1 MLADELNLQI
11 QSNGVNSP
19 HFFNS
24 MRQVLR
30 SKIHRAVVT
39 EANLEY
45 VGSITI
51 DPVLIEAV
59 GLWPFEKVLVVSLTN
74 GARLETYVI
83 EGERGSGEICINGAA
98 AHLIQKDQEVI
109 IMGFEMSNQPVRPT
123 VALVNAQNKIKE
135 ILRP

>member
-1 MLADELNLQI
+1 
-11 QSNGVNSP
+11 
-19 HFFNS
+19 

-39 EANLEY
+39 EADLNY

-51 DPVLIEAV
+51 DPVLTEAV

-83 EGERGSGEICINGAA
+83 EGKRGSGEVCINGAA
-98 AHLIQKDQEVI
+98 AHLIQKGQVVI
-109 IMGFEMSNQPVRPT
+109 IMGFELSSEPVQPT
-123 VALVNAQNKIKE
+123 VAIVDEENRIEQ
-135 ILRP
+135 ILKP

>member
-1 MLADELNLQI
+1 
-11 QSNGVNSP
+11 
-19 HFFNS
+19 

-39 EANLEY
+39 EANLDY

-51 DPVLIEAV
+51 DSDLIDAV
-59 GLWPFEKVLVVSLTN
+59 GLWPYEKVLVVSLTN

-83 EGERGSGEICINGAA
+83 EGEAGSGEICINGAA
-98 AHLIQKDQEVI
+98 AHLIQEGHVVI
-109 IMGFEMSNQPVRPT
+109 IMGFELTSDRLHPT
-123 VALVNAQNKIKE
+123 VAIVDKKNRIEQ